1 MTSKHTASTIFFFKA
16 IFMNWKTTL
25 IDTKSDRQAAEVE
38 FRVWQQFL
46 EREGAGMENSWH
58 TFSLYRAPNVKL

>member
-1 MTSKHTASTIFFFKA
+1 
-16 IFMNWKTTL
+16 MNWKTIL

-46 EREGAGMENSWH
+46 ESEGAEMEDSWYI
-58 TFSLYRAPNVKL
+58 FSLYRTPNVKL